1 MDASSA
7 LDELDFF
14 FKNMGIRHLFM
25 KRAHQCFD
33 RLRASRRRIISGE
46 GFATEANCATLFAG
60 TQSGKS
66 TTVREYMR
74 ASVVDYCYEIG
85 LFPPDT
91 PRNVVVQLQRKVI
104 YVSVS
109 GTSTLMSLLEDIL
122 RAFGDPKPQRGTQGN
137 KKERILNYITEF
149 GTELLIFDEM
159 NHLKIGA
166 QLGSIH
172 NEATRVH
179 NTLKDFLLG
188 GCPVVFVGTAE
199 AEKKVFSDL
208 QIRARCKDRLFIGP
222 LKWND
227 KEHQATY
234 KEYCALLGLELKSLG
249 LFPARSNFITG
260 ATPRCL
266 FFASGGYF
274 GHTTNIVALAARYA
288 LEEGAENVG
297 WRHLSAAA
305 AEYAI
310 FNGLAKYNLFERE
323 ELEQKQLKAGS
334 EEAAHA

>member
-14 FKNMGIRHLFM
+14 FKDMGIHHLFM
-25 KRAHQCFD
+25 KKAHLCFD
-33 RLRASRRRIISGE
+33 RLRASRRKIISGQ

-74 ASVVDYCYEIG
+74 GAVVDYCLETG
-85 LFPPDT
+85 LFPEGT
-91 PRNVVVQLQRKVI
+91 PRNLVVQLQRKVI

-109 GTSTLMSLLEDIL
+109 GTSTLTSLLEDIL
-122 RAFGDPKPQRGTQGN
+122 RAFGDPKPQRGTQGH
-137 KKERILNYITEF
+137 KKERILNYIWEF

-166 QLGSIH
+166 KSGSIH
-172 NEATRVH
+172 MEATRVH

-188 GCPVVFVGTAE
+188 GCPVVFVGTGE
-199 AEKKVFSDL
+199 AEGKVFSDL
-208 QIRARCKDRLFIGP
+208 QIRARCKERLFIGP
-222 LKWND
+222 LTWKN
-227 KEHQATY
+227 KAHQSAY
-234 KEYCALLGLELKSLG
+234 KEFCALLGLELKSLG
-249 LFPARSNFITG
+249 LFPVRSNFLTRAI
-260 ATPRCL
+260 PRCL

-288 LEEGAENVG
+288 LEEGADNVG
-297 WRHLSAAA
+297 WEHLKAAS
-305 AEYAI
+305 AEYTI
-310 FNGLAKYNLFERE
+310 FNGLAKYNPFERE
-323 ELEQKQLKAGS
+323 EREQEQLKAAS
-334 EEAAHA
+334 TEMLDA